1 METYLVGG
9 GVRDQLLNRDVTD
22 RDWVVVGATAEQML
36 QQGFLQVGKDF
47 PVFLHPETREE
58 YALARTERKTGSG
71 YYGFECNFDPS
82 VTLEEDLQRRDLTIN
97 ALAQD
102 PDGNIIDPFGGQNDI
117 KQKILRHV
125 SPAFLEDPVR
135 ILRVARFAARFAPLG
150 FTIAPETMEL
160 MRQMV
165 IDGEVDTLVPERVW
179 QEMLRALQE
188 DMPEVF
194 FTTLRNC
201 GALARIFPQLD
212 RLWGVPQKPEYH
224 PEIDTGVH
232 VMMALQQSVKFT
244 TKPEIRFAVL
254 CHDLGKGVTPVDQ
267 LPSHHGHEERGVELI
282 RSWCNKYRVPNNFR
296 DLAIKVSRWHL
307 HAHRAA
313 ELRPQTLVKLFQGLD
328 AFRNPVMLQ
337 DYLIAC
343 QSDATGRLGK
353 QDNPYP
359 NAAFVQ
365 KAYAAACDI
374 DVQALMAKGF
384 DGAQLGTAILRAR
397 AKAVKLAL
405 SPSASEN

>member
-1 METYLVGG
+1 MEIYLVGG
-9 GVRDQLLNRDVTD
+9 SVRDQLLGRNVAD

-36 QQGFLQVGKDF
+36 QQGFQQVGKDF

-71 YYGFECNFDPS
+71 YYGFECDFDPS

-97 ALAQD
+97 ALAQHQ
-102 PDGNIIDPFGGQNDI
+102 DGHIIDPFGGQNDI
-117 KQKILRHV
+117 KQRILRHV
-125 SPAFLEDPVR
+125 SAAFLEDPVR

-150 FTIAPETMEL
+150 FTIAPETMQL

-194 FTTLRNC
+194 FITLREC

-224 PEIDTGVH
+224 PEIDTGIH
-232 VMMALQQSVKFT
+232 IMMALQQAVKFT
-244 TKPEIRFAVL
+244 SKPEIRFAVL
-254 CHDLGKGVTPVDQ
+254 CHDLGKGITPVDQ

-313 ELRPQTLVKLFQGLD
+313 ELRPETLVKLFQGLD
-328 AFRNPVMLQ
+328 AFRNPVILQ

-343 QSDATGRLGK
+343 QSDATGRAGK
-353 QDNPYP
+353 QDNLYP
-359 NAAFVQ
+359 NAALVQ
-365 KAYAAACDI
+365 NAYIAACDI
-374 DVQALMAKGF
+374 DVSALMAKGLE
-384 DGAQLGTAILRAR
+384 GAQLGAAILQAR
-397 AKAVKLAL
+397 IKAVKLAFR
-405 SPSASEN
+405 SSN